1 MSKNTCFCA
10 LLVLICAHRLSER
23 IKSFEI
29 WTQYSSQCGNYF
41 CFLVRADSIWS
52 SPLKS
57 TKTLN
62 SSWCSWWCSSRST
75 GGVGGSPKKN
85 FFFQICFF
93 LKNHIKNVFNFFFF
107 QLNPTEVGPD
117 LWNFCKSKTIFCIFL
132 LKKLYIILIARSRGP
147 FRIADSHVTC

>member
-29 WTQYSSQCGNYF
+29 WTEYSSQCGNYL
-41 CFLVRADSIWS
+41 CFLVWVDSIWS
-52 SPLKS
+52 SPLKL

-75 GGVGGSPKKN
+75 GGVGGSPKK
-85 FFFQICFF
+85 I
-93 LKNHIKNVFNFFFF
+93 FFFF
-107 QLNPTEVGPD
+107 CLKSQKNGFEQKKFFSSTLLGRGWGVQTYEIFQKKFFSKK
-117 LWNFCKSKTIFCIFL
+117 NFFSIFFFL
-132 LKKLYIILIARSRGP
+132 LKI
-147 FRIADSHVTC
+147 T